1 MSEEKQPGRRR
12 SFWYGVARVLAA
24 AALNTVLPVRY
35 HHAERLA
42 AQPPM
47 IVIGNHQSWLDPV
60 VMGFAIKKHQVTFMG
75 KKELATNGLIRG
87 ILKEAGV
94 ILVDR
99 HNTDMEAMRAC
110 MKALRGGE
118 ILGIFPEGT
127 RHHEGVMR
135 EMETGVA
142 MIALR
147 SGAPLIPV
155 LVPRLRWFHAVDCY
169 VGEAIPTSDLRE
181 QGINT
186 QTCQALMERITA
198 CYAALMKQ
206 NGIEYAES

>member
-12 SFWYGVARVLAA
+12 SFWYGTARALATVALH
-24 AALNTVLPVRY
+24 TVLPVRY
-35 HHAERLA
+35 HHAERLTGE
-42 AQPPM
+42 PPM

-60 VMGFAIKKHQVTFMG
+60 VMGYAIKKHQVTFMG

-186 QTCQALMERITA
+186 QTCQALMDRITA

>member
-12 SFWYGVARVLAA
+12 SFWYEVARVLATV
-24 AALNTVLPVRY
+24 ALNTVLPVRY

-60 VMGFAIKKHQVTFMG
+60 VLGFAIKKRQVTFMG
-75 KKELATNGLIRG
+75 KKELAANGLLRG

-110 MKALRGGE
+110 MKALRGGD

-127 RHHEGVMR
+127 RHHEGVMT

-147 SGAPLIPV
+147 AGVPVIPV
-155 LVPRLRWFHAVDCY
+155 LVPRLRWFHRVDCF
-169 VGEAIPTSDLRE
+169 VGEEIPTADLRE
-181 QGINT
+181 QGVNT
-186 QTCQALMERITA
+186 QTCQALLTRITA
-198 CYAALMKQ
+198 CYEALMAQAGAKS
-206 NGIEYAES
+206 AES

>member
-12 SFWYGVARVLAA
+12 SFWYGVARVLATV
-24 AALNTVLPVRY
+24 ALNTVLPVRY

-42 AQPPM
+42 GEPPM

-60 VMGFAIKKHQVTFMG
+60 VMGYAIKKHQVTFMG
-75 KKELATNGLIRG
+75 KKELAANGLIRG

-186 QTCQALMERITA
+186 QTCQTLMERITA

>member
-12 SFWYGVARVLAA
+12 SFWYGTARALATVALH
-24 AALNTVLPVRY
+24 TVLPVRY
-35 HHAERLA
+35 HHAERLTGE
-42 AQPPM
+42 PPM

-60 VMGFAIKKHQVTFMG
+60 VIGFAIKKRQVTFMG
-75 KKELATNGLIRG
+75 KKELAANGLIRG

-110 MKALRGGE
+110 MKALRSGE

-142 MIALR
+142 MLALR
-147 SGAPLIPV
+147 SGAPVIPV
-155 LVPRLRWFHAVDCY
+155 LVPRLRWFHTVDCY

-181 QGINT
+181 QGVNT
-186 QTCQALMERITA
+186 QTCQALMERISA
-198 CYAALMKQ
+198 RYAALIEQ
-206 NGIEYAES
+206 NGMEYAES